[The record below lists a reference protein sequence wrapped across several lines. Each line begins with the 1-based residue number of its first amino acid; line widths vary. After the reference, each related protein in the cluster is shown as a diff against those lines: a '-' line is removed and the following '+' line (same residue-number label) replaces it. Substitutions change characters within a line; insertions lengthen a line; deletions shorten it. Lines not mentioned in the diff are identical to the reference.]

1 MAPMY
6 RRMRFHTHFECNVL
20 AICESSFVRKR
31 SAPVASFPLHHEGPR
46 VFPFHIL
53 TPTHTSLPLLRGIST
68 VGSFFMADAQS
79 VSMARVQIWSGPPGI
94 PSLQERHK
102 HRRDIRVQVRA
113 SPVVHRC
120 CLTMCARSEHPRVEG
135 ETCDTLDRATAF
147 QKAAEHGPRCGARFL
162 LHGSAGCSPMRTSSQ
177 NHPRLRNNFA
187 HSVLKRFINRDG
199 STCFCSQR
207 KSA

>member
-1 MAPMY
+1 MSPHGA
-6 RRMRFHTHFECNVL
+6 NVSPHAL
-20 AICESSFVRKR
+20 PHPLRVQCPGHLRVVVRSQEV
-31 SAPVASFPLHHEGPR
+31 SARGQFPLHHEGPR

-53 TPTHTSLPLLRGIST
+53 TPTHTSLPLLST

-79 VSMARVQIWSGPPGI
+79 VSMARVQIWSGPPGS

-102 HRRDIRVQVRA
+102 YRRDIRVQARA

-147 QKAAEHGPRCGARFL
+147 QKAAEHGPCCGARFL
-162 LHGSAGCSPMRTSSQ
+162 LHGSAGCSR
-177 NHPRLRNNFA
+177 
-187 HSVLKRFINRDG
+187 
-199 STCFCSQR
+199 
-207 KSA
+207 